1 MTKLNCYLDCEH
13 EIEWGESPEAPG
25 AALPRVGQI
34 VYCPGVRG
42 GAGDRGD
49 QTFAGNCRN
58 SGVRNKKNSTS
69 YTTRTPGTWG
79 WCIAVEKNGIY
90 AETEDIT
97 GFESPEA
104 AKEAGLTC
112 YKKGGP
118 NIRQNT

>member
-34 VYCPGVRG
+34 VYCPECEEEQEIEEIKPSQVIVETLECATRKLHVLYD
-42 GAGDRGD
+42 A
-49 QTFAGNCRN
+49 
-58 SGVRNKKNSTS
+58 
-69 YTTRTPGTWG
+69 YTGTWG